1 MLKDR
6 DLKAISKYR
15 NKRGVSQI
23 HLSDGVILSSW
34 VSVEDTLN
42 YLSELEIFTKGR
54 DLNEEILNE
63 IKDVDW
69 NQYDIVLGFIYETP
83 ITQRLTCE
91 GQPMSPLF
99 RRLDNLNYMVIKKI
113 SKGEKIYLVDI
124 GNSEESFFEYYTKE
138 ELVLFYS
145 SITTK
150 II

>member
-1 MLKDR
+1 
-6 DLKAISKYR
+6 
-15 NKRGVSQI
+15 
-23 HLSDGVILSSW
+23 
-34 VSVEDTLN
+34 
-42 YLSELEIFTKGR
+42 
-54 DLNEEILNE
+54 
-63 IKDVDW
+63 
-69 NQYDIVLGFIYETP
+69 
-83 ITQRLTCE
+83 
-91 GQPMSPLF
+91 MSPLF